1 MDFLQEFVVST
12 EMSVL
17 SSILRQLNAT
27 EYLLKVNEAPTK
39 AAAEVDSASS
49 ALQVLAITAELH
61 GLLRDEEAA
70 LQALAEA
77 NEEVEARVA
86 EAAQAKAAL
95 EAYLAANPTE

>member
-49 ALQVLAITAELH
+49 ALQVLAIAAELH